1 MVFNT
6 SKHRRAPMAPFKK
19 CVSGGTKIK
28 CPDQK
33 VASILERKGWNIKL
47 ALLPVFVFH

>member
-6 SKHRRAPMAPFKK
+6 GKHHRAPMAPFKK

-28 CPDQK
+28 CPGQK
-33 VASILERKGWNIKL
+33 VPSTIERKGWNIKL
-47 ALLPVFVFH
+47 SFLPVFVFC